1 MQTLVILPTYKEAEN
16 ITAILRAIRSS
27 VIDIHVLVVDDAS
40 PDGTAEL
47 AEKLSL
53 ELGGIYLLKRRAKSG
68 LGSAYR
74 EGFAWGLEQGYEAL
88 IEMDAD
94 FSHDPGA
101 LGSLIN
107 AVEQG
112 ADLVIGSRYVQGGS
126 IPNWTLHR
134 RLLSQ
139 WGNIYAAY
147 CLGLPIRDL
156 TSGFRVFRASL
167 LQNLDLDKIQAEGY
181 GFQIEMAYKSQQIG
195 AKIVEV
201 PISFTDRVKGES
213 KMSMKTVIEALF
225 LVGIWGILRVTGIE
239 RLLYGNKAKKL
250 KSYF

>member
-1 MQTLVILPTYKEAEN
+1 MRTLVILPTYKEAEN

-27 VIDIHVLVVDDAS
+27 VVDIHVLVVDDAS
-40 PDGTAEL
+40 PDGTAGL

-53 ELGGIYLLKRRAKSG
+53 EIGGIYLLKRPAKSG

-74 EGFAWGLEQGYEAL
+74 DGFAWGLEQGYEAL
-88 IEMDAD
+88 VEMDAD
-94 FSHDPGA
+94 FSHDPAA
-101 LGSLIN
+101 LKSLIDT
-107 AVEQG
+107 AEQG
-112 ADLVIGSRYVQGGS
+112 ADLVIGSRYIQGGS
-126 IPNWTLHR
+126 IPNWTTHR

-139 WGNIYAAY
+139 GGNIYAAY

-167 LQNLDLDKIQAEGY
+167 LQSLDLDNIKAEGY
-181 GFQIEMAYKSQQIG
+181 GFQIEMAYKSKQAG
-195 AKIVEV
+195 ANIVEV

-213 KMSMKTVIEALF
+213 KMSMKTIVEALL
-225 LVGIWGILRVTGIE
+225 LVGVWGILRATGIE
-239 RLLYGNKAKKL
+239 KLLSANKVKKL